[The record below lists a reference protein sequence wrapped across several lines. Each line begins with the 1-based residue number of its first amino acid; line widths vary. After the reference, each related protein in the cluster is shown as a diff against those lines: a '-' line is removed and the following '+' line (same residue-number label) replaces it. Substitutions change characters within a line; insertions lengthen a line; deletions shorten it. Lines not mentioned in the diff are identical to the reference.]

1 MKKKMNKAGGAA
13 IVIALVCISGCS
25 FIELRSPVVIH
36 TGQKAGGEA
45 PAASVQTDTT
55 ALEPSPSAEVTGES
69 TSPAS
74 IPVLA
79 DQELSQRRY
88 SSLGRITVTSQ
99 DKKGFTS
106 EQAEKDLKIMAFKR
120 FGALAQGIA
129 KIEYQEKS
137 GLFSEGRN
145 IYREASAEVMTMA
158 TAGEAAQAG
167 EQASVQS
174 GGTIPSLE
182 NIVVVSSDELFNR
195 NFKVLGK
202 VTVRDTTPEGMS
214 EEQAVKS
221 LKIEAYR
228 LFGSRVKGLSSLKLK
243 KEYPIYFYKKP
254 QFSPPPQVAKGY
266 NKATAEVLYWP

>member
-1 MKKKMNKAGGAA
+1 MKKKMNRAGGAA
-13 IVIALVCISGCS
+13 IVIALVCIAGCS
-25 FIELRSPVVIH
+25 FIELRSPIVLH
-36 TGQKAGGEA
+36 TGEKA
-45 PAASVQTDTT
+45 PAEAAAAPAQTG
-55 ALEPSPSAEVTGES
+55 AVIEQAPSEEVSGES

-74 IPVLA
+74 IPVLT
-79 DQELSQRRY
+79 DQDISQRRY
-88 SSLGRITVTSQ
+88 ASLGRITVASP

-129 KIEYQEKS
+129 RIEYQEKS

-145 IYREASAEVMTMA
+145 IYREASAEVMSLSN
-158 TAGEAAQAG
+158 AGEAAPAG
-167 EQASVQS
+167 EQAAEARDAV
-174 GGTIPSLE
+174 PPLE
-182 NIVVVSSDELFNR
+182 KIAVLTADDLFNR
-195 NFKVLGK
+195 NFRVLGK
-202 VTVRDTTPEGMS
+202 VTVRDATTEGMS
-214 EEQAVKS
+214 EEQAVNS

-228 LFGSRVKGLSSLKLK
+228 LFGSRAKGLSSLKLK

>member
-1 MKKKMNKAGGAA
+1 MENKLNKTCCVAA
-13 IVIALVCISGCS
+13 VLALCCMTGCS
-25 FIELRSPVVIH
+25 MIELRSPVVIH
-36 TGQKAGGEA
+36 TGQKASTETAA
-45 PAASVQTDTT
+45 PVETGPAGMEQAA
-55 ALEPSPSAEVTGES
+55 AEEMKGES

-74 IPVLA
+74 IPVLT
-79 DQELSQRRY
+79 DQELSARRY

-129 KIEYQEKS
+129 RIEYQEKS
-137 GLFSEGRN
+137 GLFSEGKN
-145 IYREASAEVMTMA
+145 IYREASAEVVTLSA
-158 TAGEAAQAG
+158 AGESVPAG
-167 EQASVQS
+167 EQAAESRDAV
-174 GGTIPSLE
+174 PPLE
-182 NIVVVSSDELFNR
+182 KIAVLTADDLFNR
-195 NFKVLGK
+195 NFRVLGK
-202 VTVRDTTPEGMS
+202 VTVRDATTEGMS
-214 EEQAVKS
+214 EEQALKS

-228 LFGSRVKGLSSLKLK
+228 LFGSRAKGLSSLNLK

>member
-13 IVIALVCISGCS
+13 IIIALVCIAGCS

-55 ALEPSPSAEVTGES
+55 VPEPSPSAEVTGES
-69 TSPAS
+69 TSPAG
-74 IPVLA
+74 IPVLTEQ
-79 DQELSQRRY
+79 DLSQRRY
-88 SSLGRITVTSQ
+88 ASLGRITVASP

-106 EQAEKDLKIMAFKR
+106 EQAERELKIMAFKR
-120 FGALAQGIA
+120 YGALAQGLV
-129 KIEYQEKS
+129 KIEYMEKAGMFSS
-137 GLFSEGRN
+137 GQN
-145 IYREASAEVMTMA
+145 IYGEASAEVVTLSA
-158 TAGEAAQAG
+158 AGETAAAG
-167 EQASVQS
+167 EQAAADS
-174 GGTIPSLE
+174 GAIPSLE
-182 NIVVVSSDELFNR
+182 KMVIVSSDELFNR

-228 LFGSRVKGLSSLKLK
+228 LFGSRVKGLSNLKLK
-243 KEYPIYFYKKP
+243 KEDPIYFYKKP
-254 QFSPPPQVAKGY
+254 QYSPPPQVAKGY
-266 NKATAEVLYWP
+266 NKASAEVLYWP

>member
-13 IVIALVCISGCS
+13 IVIALVCIAGCS

-36 TGQKAGGEA
+36 TGQKTGGEA

-55 ALEPSPSAEVTGES
+55 VPEPSPSAEVTGES
-69 TSPAS
+69 TSPAG
-74 IPVLA
+74 IPVLTEQ
-79 DQELSQRRY
+79 DLSKRRY
-88 SSLGRITVTSQ
+88 ASLGRITVASP

-106 EQAEKDLKIMAFKR
+106 EQAERELKIMAFKR
-120 FGALAQGIA
+120 YGALAQGLA
-129 KIEYQEKS
+129 KIEYMEKA
-137 GLFSEGRN
+137 GLFSSGQN
-145 IYREASAEVMTMA
+145 IYGEASAEVVTLSA
-158 TAGEAAQAG
+158 AGETAAAG
-167 EQASVQS
+167 EQAAADS
-174 GGTIPSLE
+174 GAIPSLE
-182 NIVVVSSDELFNR
+182 KMVIVSSDELFNR

-228 LFGSRVKGLSSLKLK
+228 LFGSRARGLSSLKLK

-254 QFSPPPQVAKGY
+254 QYSPPPQVAKGY
-266 NKATAEVLYWP
+266 NKASAEVLYWP

>member
-13 IVIALVCISGCS
+13 IVIALVCIAGCS

-36 TGQKAGGEA
+36 TGQKAGVEA

-55 ALEPSPSAEVTGES
+55 APEPSKDES
-69 TSPAS
+69 TSPAG
-74 IPVLA
+74 IQVLTA
-79 DQELSQRRY
+79 QDLSQRRDA
-88 SSLGRITVTSQ
+88 SLGRITVASP
-99 DKKGFTS
+99 DKKGLTS
-106 EQAEKDLKIMAFKR
+106 EQAERELKIMAFKR
-120 FGALAQGIA
+120 YGALAQGLA
-129 KIEYQEKS
+129 KIEYMEKAGIFSS
-137 GLFSEGRN
+137 GQN

-228 LFGSRVKGLSSLKLK
+228 LFGSRVKGLSNLKLK
-243 KEYPIYFYKKP
+243 KEDPIYFYKKP
-254 QFSPPPQVAKGY
+254 QYSPPPQVAKGY
-266 NKATAEVLYWP
+266 NKASAEVLYWP